1 MQAKKITIL
10 NNPTIQYNATAERNL
25 MGMIADISRIQ
36 IGDNIIFYLQATN
49 GNQGQFFGI
58 FRAKSRAFFDE
69 NDTDNYL
76 KIKLGKGLSYR
87 ILIEASDYGVY
98 PIGITEHEYLDSL
111 EGKIILMNYVGV

>member
-1 MQAKKITIL
+1 MVIKDSSLEYSEQ
-10 NNPTIQYNATAERNL
+10 NL
-25 MGMIADISRIQ
+25 E
-36 IGDNIIFYLQATN
+36 L
-49 GNQGQFFGI
+49 
-58 FRAKSRAFFDE
+58 FFDE

-111 EGKIILMNYVGV
+111 EGKKLSL